1 LPRSNQKNSV
11 LTRLAEIEIVYGKNR
26 ANIAPSFL
34 AESSPKPDGLTLPK
48 NFGGAHIVAFKI
60 LLVHFVSSGELT
72 TIKKSRSS
80 VDIS

>member
-26 ANIAPSFL
+26 ANMAPSFL
-34 AESSPKPDGLTLPK
+34 AESHAKPDGLTLPK
-48 NFGGAHIVAFKI
+48 NFGGKAMPAFKI
-60 LLVHFVSSGELT
+60 LFVHFVSSGELT